1 MESLKAQTNA
11 RAAVLKEQLERKRK
25 EAYEREKRVWEEQ
38 LVVRARSSDVSP
50 PLEHQETAGSPS
62 KQPMRPVISV
72 TSALREVVLVSFIK
86 FRTPQTPQ
94 VILNENK
101 FNELTLV
108 PSVFFV
114 VFLEKKYLLE
124 IFSVGF
130 L

>member
-1 MESLKAQTNA
+1 MHTSGAFYFSSVFSYVFCL
-11 RAAVLKEQLERKRK
+11 L
-25 EAYEREKRVWEEQ
+25 Q